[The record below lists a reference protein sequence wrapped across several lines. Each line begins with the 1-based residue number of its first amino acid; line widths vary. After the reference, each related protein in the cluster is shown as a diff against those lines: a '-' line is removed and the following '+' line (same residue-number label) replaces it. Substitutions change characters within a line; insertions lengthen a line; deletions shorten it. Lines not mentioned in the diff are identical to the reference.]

1 MTTCPSGPHA
11 WDFSCPPRDLE
22 IEVGM
27 PPAAGRD
34 PTCQPSNAGR
44 PPWSWARGCLPGRC
58 PRTDPA
64 PVGRGRL
71 QSLRLN
77 KAHNGNFSGG

>member
-11 WDFSCPPRDLE
+11 WDFSCPTRDLE

-44 PPWSWARGCLPGRC
+44 PPWCWARGCLPGRC
-58 PRTDPA
+58 PALTPHLWGWA
-64 PVGRGRL
+64 A
-71 QSLRLN
+71 SS
-77 KAHNGNFSGG
+77 H